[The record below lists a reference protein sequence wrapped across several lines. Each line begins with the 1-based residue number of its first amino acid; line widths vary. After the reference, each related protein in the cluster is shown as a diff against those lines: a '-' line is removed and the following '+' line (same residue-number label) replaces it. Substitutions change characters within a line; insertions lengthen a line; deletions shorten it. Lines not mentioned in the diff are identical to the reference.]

1 MGSRTNVGQR
11 TAVYPGSFD
20 PVTVGHRDIIERAA
34 ALFDRVIVAVSP
46 LSSNVEKRPL
56 FDLEERTDFLI
67 ETCADL
73 PNVSVDTLDGLIVEF
88 AARHGAAVI
97 VKGLRAVT
105 DFDFEHAQAL
115 MNRRLRPEID
125 TLYLMASA
133 EVSYM
138 SSTLVKE
145 VARLGGALDGLVSPS
160 VAEALRQ
167 RLRQAP

>member
-1 MGSRTNVGQR
+1 MGSGTDVGGR

-20 PVTVGHRDIIERAA
+20 PVTVGHRDLIGRAA
-34 ALFDRVIVAVSP
+34 DLFDRVIVAVAP

-56 FDLEERTDFLI
+56 FDLAERTAFLI
-67 ETCADL
+67 EVCADL
-73 PNVSVDTLDGLIVEF
+73 PNVEVDTLDGLLVEF
-88 AARHGAAVI
+88 AARRGAAVI
-97 VKGLRAVT
+97 VKGLRA
-105 DFDFEHAQAL
+105 FSDFEYEYSMAL

-133 EVSYM
+133 EFSYM

-160 VAEALRQ
+160 VAQALQ
-167 RLRQAP
+167 QKLRSTP

>member
-1 MGSRTNVGQR
+1 
-11 TAVYPGSFD
+11 
-20 PVTVGHRDIIERAA
+20 
-34 ALFDRVIVAVSP
+34 
-46 LSSNVEKRPL
+46 VEKRPL
-56 FDLEERTDFLI
+56 FDLEERTAFLL
-67 ETCADL
+67 EACADL
-73 PNVSVDTLDGLIVEF
+73 PNVSVDAFEGLLVEF
-88 AARHGAAVI
+88 AARHGHGAAVI

-105 DFDFEHAQAL
+105 DFDFEYAQAL

-145 VARLGGALDGLVSPS
+145 VARLGGTLDGLVSPS

-167 RLRQAP
+167 RLSAAS